1 MYERG
6 DKWSLEEGMNRSG
19 MTWDNLW
26 LRQLSVG
33 GAIGELEVEAYVLGV
48 LEPDAYQHDL
58 IAQAINEY
66 FLDNGGDHPV
76 GYWSRIAN
84 KDEQS
89 RPAD

>member
-1 MYERG
+1 MSERG
-6 DKWSLEEGMNRSG
+6 AKWSLEEGMNRSG

-66 FLDNGGDHPV
+66 FLENGQDHPV
-76 GYWSRIAN
+76 AYWSRIAN
-84 KDEQS
+84 KDEQP
-89 RPAD
+89 RRAD